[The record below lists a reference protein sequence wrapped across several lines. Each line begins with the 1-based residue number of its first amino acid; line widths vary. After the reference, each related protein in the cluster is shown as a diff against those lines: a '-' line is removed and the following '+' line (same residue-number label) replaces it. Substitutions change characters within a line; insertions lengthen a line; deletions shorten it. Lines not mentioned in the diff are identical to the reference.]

1 MRGERSVQ
9 TIFLTK
15 NDDVAEAFGILPG
28 VTAIVGGGGKTTL
41 MLALARALSR
51 SGARVI
57 VTTTTHIFPPEH
69 ILTCNPTNINE
80 AQNVISQNN
89 PVCFGKPSQN
99 EKLTTPDLPIGQM
112 EAIADYVLVEA
123 DGAKRLPLKA
133 PAEHEP
139 VIPDSAGLVIAVA
152 GLDGIGQMIAEVAF
166 RPAYYAVLCGK
177 AETDLVTP
185 IDAARVLAH
194 EKGQRKGVPDG
205 ARFAV
210 LLNKADNEARR
221 NIAHEIA
228 AELEHENV
236 ERVVISAFN
245 KN

>member
-1 MRGERSVQ
+1 MQ
-9 TIFLTK
+9 TIFLSQNK
-15 NDDVAEAFGILPG
+15 DIAQAFGILPG

-41 MLALARALSR
+41 MLALARVLSQ

-69 ILTCNPTNINE
+69 IIICNPANINE

-152 GLDGIGQMIAEVAF
+152 GLDGIGQMIAEAAF

-177 AETDLVTP
+177 AETDLITP
-185 IDAARVLAH
+185 IDAARALAH
-194 EKGQRKGVPDG
+194 ENGQRKGVPAN

-210 LLNKADNEARR
+210 LLNKADDEARQSF
-221 NIAHEIA
+221 ALEIA

-236 ERVVISAFN
+236 ERVVIAALN
-245 KN
+245 KP